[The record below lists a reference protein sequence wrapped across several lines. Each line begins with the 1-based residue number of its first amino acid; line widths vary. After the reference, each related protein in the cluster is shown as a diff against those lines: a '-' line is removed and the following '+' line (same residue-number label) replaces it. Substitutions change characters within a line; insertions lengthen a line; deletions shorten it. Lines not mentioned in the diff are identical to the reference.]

1 MPSLDL
7 LPVHSSPSAE
17 SNAIYEDSASSEG
30 LPTPLDVPSR
40 NLHFMDHSADAPLSI
55 DIPNKTVPPLIG
67 TPFITDSASLFEYP
81 FPPSSSRPPLSTT
94 SSSSSVTS
102 IPGPPASVALDK
114 HIPHVFARLS
124 NRVGSPGHRRTS
136 SHGGLS
142 PIPIPPRLR
151 KLSGRK
157 VDESTPTEHDIP
169 TPRFDPSPCPD
180 NEYPIF
186 KGCATEALPS
196 RDTVAVAQDRLT
208 ETCTDSTS
216 AIGLVLPSTAGACA
230 EMIPISGRRR
240 SMPAVLSDPNQ
251 DDTGYAPS
259 CSNRGNTERNV
270 RLGF

>member
-169 TPRFDPSPCPD
+169 TPRFGPSPCPD
-180 NEYPIF
+180 NEYPIS

-196 RDTVAVAQDRLT
+196 RGTVAVAQDRLT

-216 AIGLVLPSTAGACA
+216 AIGLILPSTAGACA
-230 EMIPISGRRR
+230 ETIPISGRRR

>member
-124 NRVGSPGHRRTS
+124 NRTNRPRRST
-136 SHGGLS
+136 
-142 PIPIPPRLR
+142 IFRRLA
-151 KLSGRK
+151 SI
-157 VDESTPTEHDIP
+157 H
-169 TPRFDPSPCPD
+169 PCPD
-180 NEYPIF
+180 NEYPIS

-230 EMIPISGRRR
+230 ETIPISGRRR

-270 RLGF
+270 RWDSKMVPVQKGGYFRVDFFSSYFGDIA